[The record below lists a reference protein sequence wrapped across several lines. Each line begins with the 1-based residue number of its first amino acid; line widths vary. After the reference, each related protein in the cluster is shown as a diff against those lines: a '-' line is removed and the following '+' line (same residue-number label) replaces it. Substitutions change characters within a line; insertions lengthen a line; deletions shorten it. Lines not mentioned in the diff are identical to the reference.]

1 MKYSDVNWLKEMV
14 KHHEMAIEMSNE
26 AILKSKNNDVLDL
39 ANGINETQSKEINV
53 MNDLISEIETKN
65 ENKTSLKNIKVLE
78 FPDKEFAT
86 KEELFKALISNKKE
100 LVSLKKSST
109 KNADAVSCGY
119 IDTTV
124 KIDTNKEDIA
134 GQMANLSQ
142 LNVKVVINTTNFL
155 DSHGDVHV
163 KGIWNKSIKDNVSF
177 LHLQEHERDFD
188 KVITD
193 TAKGYVKTMTW
204 KSLGFSYT
212 GSTDAL
218 IFESTI
224 DKKRNEFMLNQ
235 YANGWVK
242 NHSVGMRYVQMEL
255 AINTEAEYDKE
266 YKALW
271 DEYYPIIANKE
282 VADERGYFWIISEAK
297 IVEGSAVVMGSN
309 SATPTLETKEELEP
323 SKDTLDN
330 EPSLD
335 TQKDL
340 VKQFLT
346 SIKI

>member
-1 MKYSDVNWLKEMV
+1 M
-14 KHHEMAIEMSNE
+14 
-26 AILKSKNNDVLDL
+26 
-39 ANGINETQSKEINV
+39 
-53 MNDLISEIETKN
+53 
-65 ENKTSLKNIKVLE
+65 IKVLE
-78 FPDKEFAT
+78 FPNKEFAT
-86 KEELFKALISNKKE
+86 KEDLFKALVENKKT
-100 LVSLKKSST
+100 LISTKKSVT
-109 KNADAVSCGY
+109 KNADAVSFGY
-119 IDTTV
+119 LDTSV
-124 KIDTNKEDIA
+124 KIDTTKEDIQS
-134 GQMANLSQ
+134 QMQNPDM

-163 KGIWNKSIKDNVSF
+163 NGIWNKSIKDNATF

-193 TAKGYVKTMTW
+193 TAKGYVQSMTW
-204 KSLGFSYT
+204 KKLGLPYD
-212 GSTDAL
+212 GSTEAL

-242 NHSVGMRYVQMEL
+242 NHSVGMRYVQLEL

-282 VADERGYFWIISEAK
+282 VADERGYFWVVKEAK
-297 IVEGSAVVMGSN
+297 IIEGSAVVMGSN
-309 SATPTLETKEELEP
+309 SATPTLENKEFEADLIDT
-323 SKDTLDN
+323 SKD

-335 TQKDL
+335 TQNEL
-340 VKQFLT
+340 ETQKQQLKELLNKFN
-346 SIKI
+346 

>member
-1 MKYSDVNWLKEMV
+1 M
-14 KHHEMAIEMSNE
+14 
-26 AILKSKNNDVLDL
+26 
-39 ANGINETQSKEINV
+39 
-53 MNDLISEIETKN
+53 
-65 ENKTSLKNIKVLE
+65 IKVLE
-78 FPDKEFAT
+78 FPNKEFAT
-86 KEELFKALISNKKE
+86 KEDLFKALVENKKT
-100 LVSLKKSST
+100 LISTKKSVT
-109 KNADAVSCGY
+109 KNADAVSFGY
-119 IDTTV
+119 LDASV
-124 KIDTNKEDIA
+124 KIDTTKEDMQS
-134 GQMANLSQ
+134 QMQNPDM

-163 KGIWNKSIKDNVSF
+163 NGIWNKSVKDNATF

-193 TAKGYVKTMTW
+193 TAKGYVQTMSW
-204 KSLGFSYT
+204 KKLGLSYD
-212 GSTDAL
+212 GSTEAL

-242 NHSVGMRYVQMEL
+242 NHSVGMRYVQLEL

-282 VADERGYFWIISEAK
+282 VADERGYFWVVKEAK
-297 IVEGSAVVMGSN
+297 IIEGSAVVMGSN
-309 SATPTLETKEELEP
+309 SATPTLENKDFEADLTDT
-323 SKDTLDN
+323 SKD

-335 TQKDL
+335 TQNELETQKEQL
-340 VKQFLT
+340 KQLLNKF
-346 SIKI
+346 